1 MGKKLTENTKAVAA
15 RTRKAEVKAEENVK
29 KQKAK
34 EDALWTDDDK
44 QLQKKQQRKEEE
56 ERKRL
61 EALQRKQELK
71 AAYEEDMNKAV
82 ASKGKVQ
89 APQKVTLAAIHA
101 QKEAEKKA
109 QEEEDRIRAAQ
120 AQKIEV
126 PTAELEENLNR
137 LDLDAHQARNVD
149 EAIKALNTSGG
160 PATAIDKHPEKRLK
174 SAYTTFE
181 DTRLPELKIEHPTF
195 RLSQLRQILK
205 KEWQKSPENPLNQRS
220 LHMS

>member
-15 RTRKAEVKAEENVK
+15 RARKAETKAEENVK

-34 EDALWTDDDK
+34 EDAKWVDEDK
-44 QLQKKQQRKEEE
+44 ALQKKQQRKEEE

-71 AAYEEDMNKAV
+71 AAYEEDMNKAA

-89 APQKVTLAAIHA
+89 APPKVTQAAIHA

-126 PTAELEENLNR
+126 PTAEIEENMNR
-137 LDLDAHQARNVD
+137 LDLDALQARNVD
-149 EAIKALNTSGG
+149 EAIKALSSSGG
-160 PATAIDKHPEKRLK
+160 AAAIDKHPEKRLR

-181 DTRLPELKIEHPTF
+181 ETRLPQLKIDHPTF

-220 LHMS
+220 LHMT

>member
-15 RTRKAEVKAEENVK
+15 RARKALTKEEENAK

-34 EDALWTDDDK
+34 EDALWNDDDK
-44 QLQKKQQRKEEE
+44 ELKRKQQRKEEE

-71 AAYEEDMNKAV
+71 AAYEEDMNKAI

-126 PTAELEENLNR
+126 PTTEIEENMNR
-137 LDLDAHQARNVD
+137 LDLDALQARNVD
-149 EAIKALNTSGG
+149 EAIKALTTGGG
-160 PATAIDKHPEKRLK
+160 PAAIDKHPEKRLK

-181 DTRLPELKIEHPTF
+181 ETRLPQLKIEHPTF

-205 KEWQKSPENPLNQRS
+205 KEWQKSPENPLNQRA